1 MKQVYPRYK
10 RSRPLPFPL
19 EDCSFPRSG
28 LSDLATLGQTTV
40 RSRKRKVLSR
50 KRKSGLDLFLSG
62 IYLFPALQNIYSLCY
77 HKFSSPS
84 DKILIC
90 INDSIWCNFTTVNT
104 PFLKWILVVWKQH
117 LDLSNGQR
125 ICAMDSD
132 SVAYNFNISPNF
144 SVFIDLEVCEKQI
157 RCTTLCQRWTLLSN
171 FRCIN
176 CKFW

>member
-62 IYLFPALQNIYSLCY
+62 IYLFPALQNIYSLIQANTAISY
-77 HKFSSPS
+77 VRINFFLEAGHLNIRTYFSRFYNWMHSSHEIKSSIKQLDKFLLFLQMSLNHHETFFSRL
-84 DKILIC
+84 K
-90 INDSIWCNFTTVNT
+90 TVNY
-104 PFLKWILVVWKQH
+104 KQ
-117 LDLSNGQR
+117 
-125 ICAMDSD
+125 
-132 SVAYNFNISPNF
+132 
-144 SVFIDLEVCEKQI
+144 
-157 RCTTLCQRWTLLSN
+157 
-171 FRCIN
+171 
-176 CKFW
+176 

>member
-62 IYLFPALQNIYSLCY
+62 IYLFPALQNIYSLGEKGKNIIKKICSVLVESTSQSQKCSIA
-77 HKFSSPS
+77 KFHFWEKNFHFW
-84 DKILIC
+84 DQIILFRDLTDAKIERSEILAVKIEKKNNLIEE
-90 INDSIWCNFTTVNT
+90 
-104 PFLKWILVVWKQH
+104 
-117 LDLSNGQR
+117 
-125 ICAMDSD
+125 M
-132 SVAYNFNISPNF
+132 
-144 SVFIDLEVCEKQI
+144 
-157 RCTTLCQRWTLLSN
+157 
-171 FRCIN
+171 
-176 CKFW
+176 